1 MLAYLSFL
9 CPILCPHAHQISL
22 YNSEGEII
30 YSNEED
36 YIVWKAT
43 EGHPVYNFIMGQQDR
58 LVENIR
64 QDTINKKYYK
74 FGYLKRSDNTFVQIG
89 VLADNVHEFTSKFNI
104 QSTIDE
110 IMTRENV
117 QQVVFVDKDL
127 KVVSCSLSEYV
138 GETIQDED
146 LRSHYLMAQSDASRT
161 KFRDETIFHSCAP
174 VFVQGEWLG
183 TLTIIWSSNLIN
195 MEVRGIVV
203 NGILE
208 LFLIKLVIGGVL
220 YFAYRKNQS
229 NIKIAYYD
237 TLTGLPNAVYLDEYL
252 NDKLHKSNN
261 ENIAVLLLN
270 CRNFIMLYTTYGFK
284 YGDRILNQIA
294 ECVRSIIPQN
304 SMFFRFNADRFVI
317 VIENYSNR
325 EEIVELAQ
333 KVMDVFK
340 APFDGYGQHK
350 YVDAVIAIFEVH
362 DHNVRVDKIL
372 QDATLSLNNIM
383 SSTHG
388 YIIFFD
394 QNMEVDLKRK
404 DKIESTIRAVRLG
417 EDKESFYLEYQP
429 KLDVN
434 TNAICGF
441 EALAR
446 LKIDTLGLVSPIE
459 FMDLAEKRLLIYEL
473 GNILFV

>member
-1 MLAYLSFL
+1 MFL
-9 CPILCPHAHQISL
+9 LN
-22 YNSEGEII
+22 YII
-30 YSNEED
+30 
-36 YIVWKAT
+36 V
-43 EGHPVYNFIMGQQDR
+43 
-58 LVENIR
+58 
-64 QDTINKKYYK
+64 
-74 FGYLKRSDNTFVQIG
+74 
-89 VLADNVHEFTSKFNI
+89 
-104 QSTIDE
+104 
-110 IMTRENV
+110 
-117 QQVVFVDKDL
+117 
-127 KVVSCSLSEYV
+127 KVVSSSLSEYV

-146 LRSHYLMAQSDASRT
+146 LRSHYLMAQSDASDT

-195 MEVRGIVV
+195 SEVRGIIV

-208 LFLIKLVIGGVL
+208 LFLIILVIGGVL

-252 NDKLHKSNN
+252 NDKLHKSNL
-261 ENIAVLLLN
+261 ENMAGLLLN
-270 CRNFIMLYTTYGFK
+270 CRNFKMLNTTYGFK
-284 YGDRILNQIA
+284 YGDRILNQIS
-294 ECVRSIIPQN
+294 ESVRSIIPKK

-317 VIENYSNR
+317 VIENYINR
-325 EEIVELAQ
+325 EELVELAQ

-350 YVDAVIAIFEVH
+350 YVDAEIAIFEVH
-362 DHNVRVDKIL
+362 DHNVTVDKIL
-372 QDATLSLNNIM
+372 QDATLSLNNSM

-388 YIIFFD
+388 HIIFFD

-404 DKIESTIRAVRLG
+404 DKIESTIRVVISG

-434 TNAICGF
+434 TNTICGF

-459 FMDLAEKRLLIYEL
+459 FIDLVEKRLLIYEL
-473 GNILFV
+473 GKYIIRLACDFSILLKNEGYKLTVAVNLSMIQLLRNEFIHYIQLIIDESGVDPTMLEFEITESIFLDNFEIINKKFIEIKQLGVTISLDDFGTGFSSFA